1 MKKAWS
7 IVLVIVFVAILL
19 GATAIGV
26 GYLTGADIEQVYLTL
41 ENSPAAVFIMRLATY
56 WEKGYVMVSGL
67 IAELPAQLIFDQL
80 L

>member
-26 GYLTGADIEQVYLTL
+26 GYLTGADLEQVYLTL
-41 ENSPAAVFIMRLATY
+41 QDSPAAMFIMRLVGY
-56 WEKGYVMVSGL
+56 WEKGYAL
-67 IAELPAQLIFDQL
+67 AAQFIADFPAQFTGMF
-80 L
+80 

>member
-26 GYLTGADIEQVYLTL
+26 GYLTGADLEQVYLTL
-41 ENSPAAVFIMRLATY
+41 EKSPVATFIMRLMSY
-56 WEKGYVMVSGL
+56 WERGYAYAQQLVE
-67 IAELPAQLIFDQL
+67 ELPQLVAGLF
-80 L
+80 